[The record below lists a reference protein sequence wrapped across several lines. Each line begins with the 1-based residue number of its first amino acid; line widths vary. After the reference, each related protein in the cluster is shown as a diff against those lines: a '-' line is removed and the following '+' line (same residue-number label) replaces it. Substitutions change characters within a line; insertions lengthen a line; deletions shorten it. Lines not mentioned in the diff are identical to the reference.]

1 MKNGMIIHPGEL
13 SRKWID
19 RLADAGIN
27 TLGIH
32 PEGGKDAPKTLER
45 LLSLLETPEYRALI
59 DYARSRGL
67 EIEYE
72 CHAAGYLMDRAIF
85 AEHPEYFRMNESG
98 ERVPDWNFC
107 VSNADA
113 LSLFAK
119 RAAEL
124 ALKLY
129 GSGKNFYFWMDDGRG
144 IHCNCPKCRGISPSD
159 QQYIALRAA
168 IGEIRK
174 YIPDARMAYL
184 AYIDTITPPTAVE
197 RDGTLFLEYAPF
209 EKYTAK
215 GEDSE
220 ARIAREKAMI
230 APLLDAFGRESAK
243 VLEYWYDNSMYSG
256 WKKPPKKLC
265 VDEAQMRREIS
276 EYAAMGFEYIASFA
290 CFLGED
296 YEELYGEVDVS
307 EFGEAVRSRHRRGD
321 RSYNKL

>member
-13 SRKWID
+13 SKKWID
-19 RLADAGIN
+19 RLADAGMD

-67 EIEYE
+67 EVEYE
-72 CHAAGYLMDRAIF
+72 CHAAGYLMDKSLF
-85 AEHPEYFRMNESG
+85 ADHPEYFRMNAAG
-98 ERVPDWNFC
+98 ERVSDWNFC

-119 RAAEL
+119 RAASL
-124 ALKLY
+124 ALALY

-144 IHCNCPKCRGISPSD
+144 IHCHCPKCHALSPSD

-168 IGEIRK
+168 LDEIRRH
-174 YIPDARMAYL
+174 IPDARLAYL
-184 AYIDTITPPTAVE
+184 AYIDTITPPTLAHNV
-197 RDGTLFLEYAPF
+197 GGLFLEYAPF

-215 GEDSE
+215 GEDS
-220 ARIAREKAMI
+220 AIRIERERAMI
-230 APLLDAFGRESAK
+230 APLLEYFGKEDAK
-243 VLEYWYDNSMYSG
+243 VLEYWYDNSLFSR
-256 WKKPPKKLC
+256 WKKPPARFVL
-265 VDEAQMRREIS
+265 DENAMSADIRDYR
-276 EYAAMGFEYIASFA
+276 AMGFDRISTFA

-296 YEELYGEVDVS
+296 YEELYGEADVTPFAKAF
-307 EFGEAVRSRHRRGD
+307 E
-321 RSYNKL
+321 